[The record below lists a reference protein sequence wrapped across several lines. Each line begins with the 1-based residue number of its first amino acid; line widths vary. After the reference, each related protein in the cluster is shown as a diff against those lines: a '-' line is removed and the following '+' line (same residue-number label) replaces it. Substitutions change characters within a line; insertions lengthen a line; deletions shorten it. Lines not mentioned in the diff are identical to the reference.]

1 MIRFSC
7 PVCQQHLS
15 ARDDGAGQKVAC
27 ASCGQRLQIPAPS
40 ESRPA
45 PAAPWPAYQSPPD
58 RAPFYATMAV
68 VAVIG
73 LKVLAVLALFLI
85 LCIRISLF
93 LR

>member
-27 ASCGQRLQIPAPS
+27 AACGQRLEIPTPPKNVPPRSA
-40 ESRPA
+40 SRPA
-45 PAAPWPAYQSPPD
+45 YRSPPD
-58 RAPFYATMAV
+58 HKVSYATMAV
-68 VAVIG
+68 IAVIG
-73 LKVLAVLALFLI
+73 LKVLAVLTLLLI
-85 LCIRISLF
+85 LCIRLSLF